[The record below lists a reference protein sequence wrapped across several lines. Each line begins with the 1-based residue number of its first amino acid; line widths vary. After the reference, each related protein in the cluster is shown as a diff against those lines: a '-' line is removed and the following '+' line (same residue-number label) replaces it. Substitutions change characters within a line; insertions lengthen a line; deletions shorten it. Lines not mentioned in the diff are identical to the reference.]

1 MLCFL
6 SWWVLKVPGKVRT
19 RQPHMCT
26 WKNSFFSIT
35 LSVTPHRASHM
46 LPLRPKRCYFDRT
59 STSDF
64 ESYINKLAKIICW
77 GSPPRVTIVQ
87 RHPQKNYGHKDA
99 FGTPE
104 RLMENL
110 ISWAAARDTK
120 RLTTSSRIAPNMWPS
135 CRSYGSAQ
143 QSLKNM
149 ILTWNRPI

>member
-6 SWWVLKVPGKVRT
+6 SWWVLKAPGKVRT

-87 RHPQKNYGHKDA
+87 RHPQKTM
-99 FGTPE
+99 GTKMLLELRNVWWKISYREQLRETLNGWRQAPE
-104 RLMENL
+104 LRLTCDRV
-110 ISWAAARDTK
+110 AAAMVV
-120 RLTTSSRIAPNMWPS
+120 LNNHWRIW
-135 CRSYGSAQ
+135 Y
-143 QSLKNM
+143 
-149 ILTWNRPI
+149 